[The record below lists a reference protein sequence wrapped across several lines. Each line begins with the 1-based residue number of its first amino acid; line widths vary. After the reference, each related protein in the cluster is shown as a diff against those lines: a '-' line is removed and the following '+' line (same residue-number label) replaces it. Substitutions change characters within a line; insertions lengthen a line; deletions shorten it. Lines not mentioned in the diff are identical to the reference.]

1 MRVTVRTLGVASA
14 VALLAGCSIL
24 KSNVPQQ
31 QVFVLR
37 PVAPVAVAT
46 TAPAGL
52 QLPKPN
58 VDPALDHERIAL
70 VRPGNRVDYYAG
82 ARWGGS
88 LSDVLDSLFAQ
99 RFRASG
105 AFPMVDT
112 DRGGFG
118 AQYVIAITVRR
129 FEAEYGADP
138 NAAPT
143 AQVVLECTVG
153 NRNNRTTVASFD
165 VATSAPAADNRLGE
179 VVAALDRAANDAVT
193 QVIERT
199 AGVVAGAGSAAR

>member
-1 MRVTVRTLGVASA
+1 MGAIQALAHQVLDHARIGKRGNVSELIVLVRGNLAQDA
-14 VALLAGCSIL
+14 AHDLAGTGLGQPRRPLNEIRRGDRADL
-24 KSNVPQQ
+24 FPDPVTQLVPQR
-31 QVFVLR
+31 FGRFL
-37 PVAPVAVAT
+37 
-46 TAPAGL
+46 AGV
-52 QLPKPN
+52 QRDVH
-58 VDPALDHERIAL
+58 VDARALDVMRH
-70 VRPGNRVDYYAG
+70 
-82 ARWGGS
+82 
-88 LSDVLDSLFAQ
+88 
-99 RFRASG
+99 
-105 AFPMVDT
+105 T